1 MNVHVTFV
9 HCGLYDSLLNYEKSR
24 APHRQAEMIA
34 HYSHKC
40 PQDEI
45 MQMSFI
51 LSWVPFFTY
60 EEKKMCF

>member
-51 LSWVPFFTY
+51 LS
-60 EEKKMCF
+60 